1 MWELEK
7 SLRLHDKMRLGW
19 LYCEH
24 PSSSKYEQI
33 RDKDLNKEGQ
43 RGVMG
48 THESRKSGQQG
59 VMGTHESQKSGQAG
73 NQNRDAG
80 TT

>member
-7 SLRLHDKMRLGW
+7 SLHDKMCLGW
-19 LYCEH
+19 FYCEH
-24 PSSSKYEQI
+24 ASSRKYEQI
-33 RDKDLNKEGQ
+33 RDKDINKNGEQGVMGTHESRKSGQ

-48 THESRKSGQQG
+48 THESRKL
-59 VMGTHESQKSGQAG
+59 GQAG

>member
-7 SLRLHDKMRLGW
+7 SLHEMCLGL

-24 PSSSKYEQI
+24 ASSRKYEQI
-33 RDKDLNKEGQ
+33 RDKDLNKNGQ

-48 THESRKSGQQG
+48 THESRKSGQ
-59 VMGTHESQKSGQAG
+59 AG
-73 NQNRDAG
+73 NQNRDAR